1 MTAFFNPMLL
11 EIDSSEYLDIYKE
24 YSDYFSNFN
33 IIFDLLRS
41 LGWIILKG
49 LVALENQL
57 TKVLDIVFDFINF
70 LHSNQIDEF
79 YTKIKPFVFTV
90 LMFGLLYMSYC
101 YIFAHEKPKGVIT
114 NIFIFAGVMMILPFF
129 MLQMNHFVQYGK
141 EVLNIS
147 QSESGYDLL
156 DPYITDLLY
165 LDSIDFDSETISKGV
180 TNGFDNTNYEN
191 IKYLDINEVLDP
203 GDFDLKNEKLF
214 KQEISSNIEDGKD
227 SIGVS
232 DIKKSK
238 FFFKDTTPYYYR
250 YHVNFFIAI
259 LYLLALIIVLI
270 FSSFKLI
277 QLIYELASE
286 KILAPFIAA
295 GDLTNGQK
303 IRKALIGILNGYI
316 TILCVLFLQKL
327 FLLATTYINT
337 TEWTDN
343 IVLNGL
349 VKVLMILAGALFI
362 IDGPNFFEQ
371 IFGIDAGLKSVGQA
385 LQSAYYGSQMAGG
398 AMNALKGAADKVGN
412 VAKTPGNMVKGAGKA
427 SKKVLGGAA
436 QVAGMVS
443 GMKDTGLFES
453 NNEKVQNEM
462 ASTKEQDKSVTGTN
476 QTNNNEDIQ
485 SQMKNSDT
493 SSSSSLNPEAKG
505 KNNLAG
511 DNSSNVNQMV
521 NDALNKNNTMTKNN
535 PSSPKE
541 NDNLVNWA
549 KDNTKTGQYLSGK
562 YEGGK
567 NFGHAAGNTV
577 NDIKRNADKTVDN
590 MTDNKDMLKG

>member
-1 MTAFFNPMLL
+1 MTAFFYPMLM
-11 EIDSSEYLDIYKE
+11 EIDSSEYLDIFKD

-33 IIFDLLRS
+33 VIFDLLRS

-49 LVALENQL
+49 LVALEIQL

-70 LHSNQIDEF
+70 LQSNQIDEF
-79 YTKIKPFVFTV
+79 YTQIKPFVFTV

-114 NIFIFAGVMMILPFF
+114 NIFIFVGVMMILPFF

-141 EVLNIS
+141 EVLNIN

-165 LDSIDFDSETISKGV
+165 LDSVDFDSETISKGV

-259 LYLLALIIVLI
+259 LYLLALILVLI

-337 TEWTDN
+337 KEWTDN
-343 IVLNGL
+343 FALNGL

-398 AMNALKGAADKVGN
+398 AMNALKGVADKAGN

-427 SKKVLGGAA
+427 SKRVLGGAA

-476 QTNNNEDIQ
+476 ITSNNEDVQ

-493 SSSSSLNPEAKG
+493 SSSFLNPEAKG
-505 KNNLAG
+505 KSNLAG

-521 NDALNKNNTMTKNN
+521 NDELNKNNSMTKNK
-535 PSSPKE
+535 PSLPKE

-549 KDNTKTGQYLSGK
+549 KDNTKTGQYLSDK

-567 NFGHAAGNTV
+567 NFGHAAGNSV
-577 NDIKRNADKTVDN
+577 NDIKRNTDKT
-590 MTDNKDMLKG
+590 TDNKDMLKG